1 MRAGGGALV
10 GPWSDLPTL
19 GPMTSDNG
27 TRSLQVAVLGTGA
40 MGAGMART
48 LAREGFAVTAWNR
61 TSERAAPLRRD
72 GIAVV
77 EDVTSAVAGAAI
89 VVAMLFDLDAVE
101 AVLGEALPA
110 MTEGAV
116 LLQCS
121 TVGAPGARRVAELVR
136 DHPVGYVDAPVL
148 GTKGPANDGNLTV
161 LASGDADAIERAVP
175 VLDVLGAK
183 TVVVGERPGEAS
195 ALKLACNSWVAALTA
210 ATGQALALARAGGVP
225 PDLFLAA
232 IEGTPVDTPYAQLK
246 GKAMLTGTYDAQF
259 RLDGLRKDLD
269 LMAAQAGEADT
280 GLLSALRATYAAASD
295 RGHGDDDIAAVAEAF
310 GGSS

>member
-1 MRAGGGALV
+1 
-10 GPWSDLPTL
+10 
-19 GPMTSDNG
+19 MTSDHGN
-27 TRSLQVAVLGTGA
+27 RPLQVAVLGTGA

-61 TSERAAPLRRD
+61 TTERAAPLRED

-77 EDVTSAVAGAAI
+77 ADVAEAVVDAAI
-89 VVAMLFDLDAVE
+89 VVTMLFDVDAVE
-101 AVLGEALPA
+101 TVLREALPA
-110 MTEGAV
+110 MADGAV
-116 LLQCS
+116 VLQCS
-121 TVGAPGARRVAELVR
+121 TVGAPGARRIGTLVR
-136 DHPVGYVDAPVL
+136 DFPLAYVDAPVL

-175 VLDVLGAK
+175 VLDALGTK
-183 TVVVGERPGEAS
+183 TVVVGEEPGAAS
-195 ALKLACNSWVAALTA
+195 ALKLACNSWVASVTA

-246 GKAMLTGTYDAQF
+246 GKAMLAGAYDAQF

-269 LMAAQAGEADT
+269 LMAAQADGTDT
-280 GLLSALRATYAAASD
+280 ALLTALRATYAAASD
-295 RGHGDDDIAAVAEAF
+295 LGHGDDDIAAVAEAF
-310 GGSS
+310 GGGS